1 MLSDCSHPII
11 NKMIINRH
19 NAAGQIVIKAIQQGT
34 QGACL
39 LAQAEGFV
47 KNCTTRHYTPFRR
60 DTDRN
65 DSSWLLPSNLN
76 AQQRRKFSKPDVI
89 IVTPTQQLRSKRN
102 PTNTYQTKSTKNA
115 RRVARDNPADGAANP
130 YSLAM
135 KPKDT
140 QPNKNDIQL
149 IEIKYC
155 VDTFSTQQA
164 EKARE

>member
-1 MLSDCSHPII
+1 
-11 NKMIINRH
+11 MIINRH

>member
-1 MLSDCSHPII
+1 MPVTSSTSRFEESCNNDTT
-11 NKMIINRH
+11 
-19 NAAGQIVIKAIQQGT
+19 GQ
-34 QGACL
+34 
-39 LAQAEGFV
+39 
-47 KNCTTRHYTPFRR
+47 YTPFRK
-60 DTDRN
+60 TQIEMIPTC
-65 DSSWLLPSNLN
+65 LLPANLN